1 MTYYEL
7 DMFARWEI
15 ESRIASAERR
25 MNAEIAAVEQEAA
38 AVERQAAANMAEVR
52 KQHQKVEG
60 AVVELRSDMLEC
72 MGELAGQITAQGKQ
86 IAHNLVQIEGRQLLT
101 LQAFQ
106 DHQRTLGL
114 ISKNLI
120 AGFERSFS
128 AQVHITT
135 ALNRLE
141 QGLQE
146 MRQDLQ
152 KLHEATANPATT
164 AALERYRM
172 ALHALT
178 LGQAADAMGYVD
190 AAIRNDDRFP
200 IVHLPQITFLRGC
213 FYLGQFDDAENTWLD
228 PKMALKD
235 FGKAFDYSRGAAG
248 TPIIKDRLAYA
259 YFLSGQYDK
268 AAPLYVE
275 LAQDGGSMA
284 KFDHGRCLL
293 GMGNAYGAAQ
303 LFEGMFREDP
313 TLALLPAADPFC
325 QTYAMFFRELGLRM
339 AQADEARQEATHRAR
354 ARAVELQE
362 QRAIE
367 EKARFSSE
375 RQRLMQ
381 IAAIA
386 FQDVAQDVLEKAM
399 ISIGQIQSLCLD
411 HGPELTSAEA
421 ALRRRGVEEALIA
434 ESVPADLA
442 HLTRIHT
449 QTKDKVAQLISGS
462 GLRPWQPAG
471 PSDTLIAQMLSG
483 IEQIDRSC
491 DAAAQGVS
499 ELVEAVALRRPGD
512 IPNLIMPR
520 LAPKRRIIVGKAA
533 LDQEIQAVEGVFRKA
548 VATRHAARLQVLA
561 RNLDNELSRIRSYR
575 FDLAGLRR
583 TLRSLL

>member
-1 MTYYEL
+1 MTYYQL
-7 DMFARWEI
+7 DMFDRWAI

-25 MNAEIAAVEQEAA
+25 NSAEIAAVEW
-38 AVERQAAANMAEVR
+38 QAAANMAEVR

-60 AVVELRSDMLEC
+60 AVVELRSDMLEG
-72 MGELAGQITAQGKQ
+72 MGELAGQISAQGKQ

-101 LQAFQ
+101 LQALQ

-114 ISKNLI
+114 ISHNLI
-120 AGFERSFS
+120 AGFEQSFR
-128 AQVHITT
+128 AQVQIKA

-146 MRQDLQ
+146 IRQDIQ
-152 KLHEATANPATT
+152 KLHEATANPAIT

-172 ALHALT
+172 ALHALA

-213 FYLGQFDDAENTWLD
+213 FYLGQFDDAENTWLN
-228 PKMALKD
+228 PKLALKD
-235 FGKAFDYSRGAAG
+235 FAKALDYSKGVAG

-259 YFLSGQYDK
+259 HFLSKQYDK
-268 AAPLYVE
+268 AAPLYLE
-275 LAQDGGSMA
+275 LAQEGGTMA
-284 KFDHGRCLL
+284 RFDYGRCLL
-293 GMGNAYGAAQ
+293 GMRDAYGAAQ
-303 LFEGMFREDP
+303 LFEGMFREDQ

-325 QTYAMFFRELGLRM
+325 QTYAMFFQELGLKM
-339 AQADEARQEATHRAR
+339 AQADQARREATNRAR
-354 ARAVELQE
+354 AQAIERQE
-362 QRAIE
+362 QQAAE
-367 EKARFSSE
+367 EKVRFSSE
-375 RQRLMQ
+375 RQRLTR

-386 FQDVAQDVLEKAM
+386 FQDVAQDALEKAM
-399 ISIGQIQSLCLD
+399 ACIGQIQSLCLD
-411 HGPELTSAEA
+411 HGPELASAEA
-421 ALRRRGVEEALIA
+421 ALRRRGVDEALIA
-434 ESVPADLA
+434 ENAPADLA
-442 HLTRIHT
+442 RLTTIYTR
-449 QTKDKVAQLISGS
+449 TKYKVEQLISGS

-471 PSDTLIAQMLSG
+471 PSDTLVAQLLSG
-483 IEQIDRSC
+483 VEQIDRGC
-491 DAAAQGVS
+491 DAAAQGLT

-512 IPNLIMPR
+512 IPSLIMPR

-533 LDQEIQAVEGVFRKA
+533 LDQEIQAVDEVFRKA
-548 VATRHAARLQVLA
+548 VATRHAARLQVPA

-575 FDLAGLRR
+575 FDLASLRR